1 MDGEDIIEIEMNYNS
16 NEAFQ
21 ERTEMLSLMLRV

>member
-1 MDGEDIIEIEMNYNS
+1 MDGEDIIEMNYNS
-16 NEAFQ
+16 NEANL